1 MVWVPVPTA
10 LGVYVTEQ
18 LAEAPLPLNVQGLP
32 VKLPVPLVLQ
42 LTEPVGV
49 LAVPASLSLTVAEQV
64 VAAGEPLRVSELGMQ
79 LTVVLVARLL
89 TVRVAVPL
97 LVLCVASPP

>member
-49 LAVPASLSLTVAEQV
+49 LAVPASLSLTVAVQAVEELFTPIGL
-64 VAAGEPLRVSELGMQ
+64 GEQ
-79 LTVVLVARLL
+79 LTLVVVARLF
-89 TVRVAVPL
+89 TVRGVEPL
-97 LVLCVASPP
+97 LALRLLSPL